1 MSENNATREHEMF
14 EYEMANARHAE
25 LIRQADAYRLVRE
38 ARKALRR
45 TSSRNQE
52 PEGAVR
58 GHRSRFTR
66 AA

>member
-1 MSENNATREHEMF
+1 MF
-14 EYEMANARHAE
+14 EYEMATARRAE
-25 LIRQADAYRLVRE
+25 LIREADAYRLVRE

-45 TSSRNQE
+45 ASSGSQE
-52 PEGAVR
+52 PEGVVR